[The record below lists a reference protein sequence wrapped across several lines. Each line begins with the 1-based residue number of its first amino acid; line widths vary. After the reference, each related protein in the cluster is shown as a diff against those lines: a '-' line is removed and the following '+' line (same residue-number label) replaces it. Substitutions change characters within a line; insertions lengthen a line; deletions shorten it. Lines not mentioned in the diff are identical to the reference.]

1 MTSMIFPV
9 FFQVLL
15 TFIIMFTMGFMRFRS
30 VKQRTVNPKD
40 YVLMTGQEKWPEMI
54 QRVSRSFHNQL
65 EVPLL
70 FYVLVAMVLITG
82 VSMPLMVTLSWVYVG
97 LRYVHAL
104 VHLSYNNVLHRF
116 GVFVISCLLLL
127 AMWVMFILELNSS
140 L

>member
-15 TFIIMFTMGFMRFRS
+15 TFMIMFTMGFMRFRS

-82 VSMPLMVTLSWVYVG
+82 VNMPLMVTLSWVYVG

-127 AMWVMFILELNSS
+127 VMWVLFMLELNSS

>member
-9 FFQVLL
+9 LDKVLL
-15 TFIIMFTMGFMRFRS
+15 TFMIMFTMGFMRFRS
-30 VKQRTVNPKD
+30 VNQRTVNPKD

-82 VSMPLMVTLSWVYVG
+82 VNMPLMVTLSWVYVG

-116 GVFVISCLLLL
+116 GIFVISCLLLL
-127 AMWVMFILELNSS
+127 AMWVMFILELSSS